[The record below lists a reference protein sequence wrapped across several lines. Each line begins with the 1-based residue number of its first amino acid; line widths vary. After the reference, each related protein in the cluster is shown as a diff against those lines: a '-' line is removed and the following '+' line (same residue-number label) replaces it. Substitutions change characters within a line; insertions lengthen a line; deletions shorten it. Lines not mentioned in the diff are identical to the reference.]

1 MPKIE
6 NNKLWDYRFLQLA
19 ETVAV
24 WSKDPSTKV
33 GSVIVDDQRRVIGL
47 GYNGFPRGVE
57 DHPERYSDRDTKY
70 LFVCHAERNAI
81 DNAPGNIEGSTLYAT
96 LFPCSECCKSIIQ
109 RGVKKVVTFVPSAG
123 KRLLHNHDISYIM
136 LKEAGVELHQL
147 ARIYYEEWKNGIG
160 ISGKDEGRSE
170 IKQVQSDVHEDRRFS
185 TRYGLYSDGD
195 IHYTSGEKDRS
206 CKDTF

>member
-1 MPKIE
+1 VDNQKI
-6 NNKLWDYRFLQLA
+6 WDYRFLELA
-19 ETVAV
+19 ETVAQ

-33 GSVIVDDQRRVIGL
+33 GSVIVDNNRRVIGL
-47 GYNGFPRGVE
+47 GYNGFPRGIE
-57 DHPERYSDRDTKY
+57 DHSERYSDRDVKY
-70 LFVCHAERNAI
+70 LFVCHAERNAL
-81 DNAPGNIEGSTLYAT
+81 DNAPGNVEGSTLYVT
-96 LFPCSECCKSIIQ
+96 LFPCNECCKSIIQ

-147 ARIYYEEWKNGIG
+147 ARTYYEEWKNGIS

-170 IKQVQSDVHEDRRFS
+170 IKQVQSDVHQ
-185 TRYGLYSDGD
+185 TRWDGPRYVMHTDGSLY
-195 IHYTSGEKDRS
+195 YTSGEKDRT

>member
-1 MPKIE
+1 MD
-6 NNKLWDYRFLQLA
+6 NQKLWSYRFLQLA
-19 ETVAV
+19 ETVAS

-33 GSVIVDDQRRVIGL
+33 GSVIVDDKRRVIGL
-47 GYNGFPRGVE
+47 GYNGFPRGIE
-57 DHPERYSDRDTKY
+57 DHQERYSDRDVKY
-70 LFVCHAERNAI
+70 LFVCHAERNAL
-81 DNAPGNIEGSTLYAT
+81 DNAPGNVEGSTLYVT
-96 LFPCSECCKSIIQ
+96 LFPCNECCKSIIQ

-147 ARIYYEEWKNGIG
+147 ARIHYEEWKNGNG

-170 IKQVQSDVHEDRRFS
+170 IMQVQSDVHQTRRDGP
-185 TRYGLYSDGD
+185 RYVMHTDGGL
-195 IHYTSGEKDRS
+195 HYTSGEKDRT